1 MFAEIDAE
9 RAEIFQTRAVLFVE
23 GRTEKLAFP
32 FIFAALDFDPD
43 QEAIAIV
50 DCTGKG
56 NMPLYAE
63 ICNACEI
70 PYVIVH
76 DRDAP
81 RGTAPAEAEQI
92 ANDAIMRVAG
102 RKRTVR
108 LIPDFEGVTGLRARR
123 GKPAAAWKRF
133 QGNDVQVPGPLQ
145 QAVERVVAA
154 ADRAPRTTRGA

>member
-1 MFAEIDAE
+1 M
-9 RAEIFQTRAVLFVE
+9 LFVE

-32 FIFAALDFDPD
+32 FIFRALGFDAD

-50 DCTGKG
+50 DCAGKG
-56 NMPLYAE
+56 NMPLFAE

-70 PYVIVH
+70 PYVVVH

-92 ANDAIMRVAG
+92 ANDTIMRVAG
-102 RKRTVR
+102 ASAPSRSSRTSKASPGCTPGAGSR
-108 LIPDFEGVTGLRARR
+108 RRPGSDSRA
-123 GKPAAAWKRF
+123 ATCE
-133 QGNDVQVPGPLQ
+133 VPGPLQ

-154 ADRAPRTTRGA
+154 AHRAPRTTRGA